1 MCVCMYERKSVCV
14 FACSCGSVV
23 EHCVSS
29 AKVVGSIP
37 RTHILII
44 NV

>member
-1 MCVCMYERKSVCV
+1 MRYGIKNYNLAKVK
-14 FACSCGSVV
+14 CSCGSVV

-29 AKVVGSIP
+29 AKRSGLNFQG
-37 RTHILII
+37 THTVKK